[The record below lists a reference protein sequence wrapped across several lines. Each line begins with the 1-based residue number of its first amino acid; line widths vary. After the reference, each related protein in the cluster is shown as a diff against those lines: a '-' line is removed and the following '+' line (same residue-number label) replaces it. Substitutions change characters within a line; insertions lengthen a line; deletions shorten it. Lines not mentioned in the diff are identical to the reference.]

1 MTPPARRTPPRRKGS
16 IGGGNPVA
24 DDVEH
29 TPPVSP
35 RANAEWKPAER
46 EKQKP
51 AGPAPEA
58 TFQPP
63 VPDSILEP
71 TAVLEALPDPDEPAS
86 DSPTLDERER
96 REFARCEAAIRNLN
110 VAFWQAG
117 RALEAIFRR
126 RYYRE
131 THPTFVAYL
140 ETWGMGKSQAY
151 RLMESWR
158 LAERVSLI
166 GDTNLGQ
173 VQELVPLAKRHGLDA
188 AVTVYR
194 TVAETPGVKVTAKK
208 LAGAVAVLPEDQW
221 DEDEAVQR
229 IRAYLAGELEP
240 ATAPEPDPEERVQ
253 QVRVRLR
260 KLVRPDI
267 VRAAGPAAV
276 KEVADEL
283 RRLADE
289 VEQPGE

>member
-1 MTPPARRTPPRRKGS
+1 MPKIGDTVRRTKNKDDGFSVFDDTTPPRSEAADPPG
-16 IGGGNPVA
+16 PV
-24 DDVEH
+24 
-29 TPPVSP
+29 
-35 RANAEWKPAER
+35 PA
-46 EKQKP
+46 
-51 AGPAPEA
+51 A

-140 ETWGMGKSQAY
+140 EIWGMGKSQAY

-158 LAERVSLI
+158 LAEQVSLI

-188 AVTVYR
+188 AVAVYR

-208 LAGAVAVLPEDQW
+208 LAGAVAVLPEDRW
-221 DEDEAVQR
+221 DEGEAVQR
-229 IRAYLAGELEP
+229 IRAFLAGELEP
-240 ATAPEPDPEERVQ
+240 AAVPEPDPEERVQ
-253 QVRVRLR
+253 RVRARLR
-260 KLVRPDI
+260 KLVDPNL

-276 KEVADEL
+276 KEVIDEL
-283 RRLADE
+283 RRLA
-289 VEQPGE
+289 EQLEAGE